1 MKIICRSALNNLS
14 LIYFDGFAN
23 LVQIKTPAE
32 EGQVVKNLFYD
43 RLFRVKEEQNPY
55 FNNFNTNLTNPSNSI
70 NKTKYNYDSLSRIIQ
85 VTNPDGTTKT
95 TTYNKNTIKDFD
107 ENNNFKTYYLDSYDR
122 IIAVEEHNTDF
133 YIKDNET
140 YNTTYS
146 YNGADELTGIRDNE
160 GNNFNFTYNSLGQ
173 KIQLDDPDLG
183 TWKYEYDFAGNLILQ
198 VGGGGNLVT
207 GDGYYRE
214 YNGLNQL
221 MKVRLGNTST
231 SPLLEEYLWHPVEE
245 RIVVKRVYY
254 TGVYNY
260 TVYYPTKE
268 FVRIVNSSG
277 TFDEKYVYQG
287 NVLVA
292 QIDTDGNKQFI
303 HSDHEGSNTL
313 VTDINGNVLDNTFY
327 SPYGEIISGGTVSR
341 FDYEGK
347 EFDSLTDRLDFGFRQ
362 IDPKIPIRVRKVYNI

>member
-1 MKIICRSALNNLS
+1 M
-14 LIYFDGFAN
+14 
-23 LVQIKTPAE
+23 QIKTPAE

-183 TWKYEYDFAGNLILQ
+183 TWKYEYDFAGNLISQ
-198 VGGGGNLVT
+198 
-207 GDGYYRE
+207 
-214 YNGLNQL
+214 
-221 MKVRLGNTST
+221 
-231 SPLLEEYLWHPVEE
+231 
-245 RIVVKRVYY
+245 
-254 TGVYNY
+254 
-260 TVYYPTKE
+260 
-268 FVRIVNSSG
+268 
-277 TFDEKYVYQG
+277 
-287 NVLVA
+287 
-292 QIDTDGNKQFI
+292 
-303 HSDHEGSNTL
+303 SDN
-313 VTDINGNVLDNTFY
+313 
-327 SPYGEIISGGTVSR
+327 
-341 FDYEGK
+341 
-347 EFDSLTDRLDFGFRQ
+347 
-362 IDPKIPIRVRKVYNI
+362 